1 MLQEITTKILKELP
15 KETKLTTSDIEVIR
29 RNKDFLFS
37 KAEILVKDFY
47 DTLFSHPSTAAVFHE
62 GERPIREKSLTEWIV
77 KTVTG
82 NFDDAYWEWQT
93 FVGILHIKRK
103 VTNNMMIA
111 MMGRVSSI
119 ISTVAIKELAPD
131 EAIKLKD
138 AWTKL
143 AATVLALIGEGYHI
157 FYMKAVS
164 NTTGL
169 PDALIENTVKVE
181 IDNLID
187 TYKKHRM

>member
-1 MLQEITTKILKELP
+1 MLQKITQEILNQLP
-15 KETKLTTSDIEVIR
+15 AETKLSDADIAIIR
-29 RNKDFLFS
+29 KNKDFLFS
-37 KAEILVKDFY
+37 KADFIVTDFY
-47 DTLFSHPSTAAVFHE
+47 DTVFSHPATAAIFHE
-62 GERPIREKSLTEWIV
+62 GERPIREKSLTDWIV

-82 NFDDAYWEWQT
+82 NFDAAYWEWQT

-111 MMGRVSSI
+111 MMGRVSSL
-119 ISTVAIKELAPD
+119 ISTEAIKELPAD
-131 EAIKLKD
+131 DAIELKN
-138 AWTKL
+138 AWAKI
-143 AATVLALIGEGYHI
+143 AATVLSLIGEGYHI

-169 PDALIENTVKVE
+169 PDALLENTVKVE

-187 TYKKHRM
+187 EYKKHRI

>member
-1 MLQEITTKILKELP
+1 MLKEVTQHILDQLP
-15 KETKLTTSDIEVIR
+15 IETKLNDTDIAIIHSH
-29 RNKDFLFS
+29 KDFLS
-37 KAEILVKDFY
+37 GIADDIVKDFY
-47 DTLFSHPSTAAVFHE
+47 DTLFSHKPTAAVFHE
-62 GERPIREKSLTEWIV
+62 GERPTREKSLKDWLL

-82 NFDDAYWEWQT
+82 DFSSEYWEWQT

-111 MMGRVSSI
+111 MMGRLSDNISS
-119 ISTVAIKELAPD
+119 
-131 EAIKLKD
+131 EAIRSLPPEDAIALKN

-143 AATVLALIGEGYHI
+143 ASTVLSLIGEGYHV

-169 PDALIENTVKVE
+169 PKGLLENTVKVE

-187 TYKKHRM
+187 EFKKHRM

>member
-1 MLQEITTKILKELP
+1 MLKEVTQEILNQLP
-15 KETKLTTSDIEVIR
+15 KETKLLDSDISIIR
-29 RNKDFLFS
+29 KNNDFLFS
-37 KAEILVKDFY
+37 IADLIVKDFY
-47 DTLFSHPSTAAVFHE
+47 DTLFAHKPTAAVFHE
-62 GERPIREKSLTEWIV
+62 GERPIREKSLTDWIV

-82 NFDDAYWEWQT
+82 DFSPSYWEWQT

-111 MMGRVSSI
+111 MMGRVSDI
-119 ISTVAIKELAPD
+119 IST
-131 EAIKLKD
+131 EAIKALPPNDAIDLKN
-138 AWTKL
+138 AWSKL
-143 AATVLALIGEGYHI
+143 AGTVLSLIGESYHI

-169 PDALIENTVKVE
+169 PTALIENTVKVE

-187 TYKKHRM
+187 EFKKHRM